1 MSDNTKINYYEVLK
15 DTPVLEYDETHK
27 VAIGIKSK
35 GGNKWE
41 IEKGKYVKSFG
52 QIVSAKT
59 VNAKENILLLVNG
72 NGVKFSDV
80 KLYIDEVD
88 DCGCD
93 GNPIALPEDLAKAL
107 KTANENTKNTANTSV
122 KGIKNKNETSNMLT
136 PTPSTSKFDKSTI
149 IGLILGALVVG
160 AIVWFK
166 TKDKKKT
173 LIGIGIGA
181 FIGLIIG
188 YFSGKRGVKV
198 LSSEGLESTK
208 DIENVTFSTPKT
220 STKSNLDL
228 KTQEFLVLNNIYDFS
243 VKNNQYV
250 YFFIHGSFYVATNKD
265 GERLMIKPNGSLT
278 GKLVQVEKPEFFILD
293 ADTKKIIKISSEKPL
308 PFLDLGNS
316 LFVPLSVTDDKSAI
330 SPEELKEYIAKKN
343 PLSDD
348 LYVKGR
354 YAGKKYFN
362 LLYTPQSDTDL
373 KKILKSTYS

>member
-52 QIVSAKT
+52 QVVSAKT

-107 KTANENTKNTANTSV
+107 LKTTKTEKTSKTSV
-122 KGIKNKNETSNMLT
+122 SGMKNKNETSNMLT
-136 PTPSTSKFDKSTI
+136 STPSTSKFDKSTI

-208 DIENVTFSTPKT
+208 DIENVTFSIPKT

-250 YFFIHGSFYVATNKD
+250 YFFKHGSFYVATNKD
-265 GERLMIKPNGSLT
+265 GERLMIKPDGSLT

-293 ADTKKIIKISSEKPL
+293 ADTKKIVKISSEKPL
-308 PFLDLGNS
+308 PFLDLGNN

-343 PLSDD
+343 LLSDD

-362 LLYTPQSDTDL
+362 LLYTPQSETEL
-373 KKILKSTYS
+373 KKFLKSTYS